1 MPTNTVTG
9 ILSRLAA
16 LRHVLNK
23 REDSEHV
30 QALIRIAFG
39 LAISIYLYSTVG
51 ARFDIH
57 VVCIGFEL
65 LSWAIFIAIVVRPR
79 KSTLRRALGAVLDL
93 GTTTYLMWTN
103 GEVGAPLFGI
113 YLWVTFGN
121 GFRYGVRSL
130 YESQAMSMA
139 GFALVVTFNPFWHQH
154 ALMAGGFLMLLAA
167 VPIYGA
173 ILLKSVT
180 RAQDKAEQANEAKS
194 RFLSVMSHEIRTPLN
209 GIIGI
214 NTLLRRTRVTP
225 EQLDLINT
233 LGMSSEILLSLL
245 DNVLDIAKIEAGKMA
260 IERTSFDFHNVIKGA
275 LKFAATQAV
284 SKGLRISVCLDAGVP
299 RNLIGDSHRLRQV
312 LINLLANAIK
322 FTQHGGVH
330 VRITLINVERYIA
343 TVRCEVIDTGV
354 GMSQDAITKIFDPF
368 VQGDQSTTRE
378 YGGTGLGTT
387 IAKQLIELMN
397 GRMGVSSDP
406 GQGSTFWFEVPFPT
420 QELAEIEPSLE
431 AIHVLLVGLL
441 SPTEKQ
447 IIDLLE
453 ARHAQVTA
461 TSVDSAM
468 QMMVDAGNTERP
480 FHVVM
485 VNPYEQSKPILDLD
499 TALPSGTH
507 KPRMIAL
514 APMKAE
520 ENRMAMVNSPYTA
533 VVNLPIINE
542 HLLRAVHFAAQE
554 TETVTEWLDQT
565 GTYHSEGK
573 SAGKPKVLVAED
585 NPTNRK
591 IIAQIL
597 EYGGYD
603 VSLSDTGTQAVEALQ
618 HDDFDVVILDKHMPG
633 MSGMEVATRYL
644 KMRGEAAAPMIMLTA
659 EATAE
664 AMEECKAAGMKAFLT
679 KPIDPEMLFE
689 TIKAL
694 TGIDPSLGYK
704 STSANAGTVQPV
716 SAIIDESVLAGLDK
730 RAYSA
735 QFIVN
740 VIDSFESDMLEL
752 IERLESAINAEDW
765 SAISDIRHTI
775 EGTARSSGAT
785 AIAALLG
792 GLKSLDNATPHE
804 RHKRVAELRTSVA
817 NTMDAMKQFIAN
829 RSGTSTVSVEIN
841 SMHARSA

>member
-1 MPTNTVTG
+1 MVA
-9 ILSRLAA
+9 LRSRLGV
-16 LRHVLNK
+16 LRENLNH
-23 REDSEHV
+23 RQDSEHV

-51 ARFDIH
+51 PQFDIH

-65 LSWAIFIAIVVRPR
+65 LSWAIFMAIVMRPQ
-79 KSTLRRALGAVLDL
+79 KSTLRRTLGAVLDL

-139 GFALVVTFNPFWHQH
+139 GFAMVVAFNPFWHQH

-299 RNLIGDSHRLRQV
+299 RYLIGDSHRLRQV

-330 VRITLINVERYIA
+330 VRITLINVERYIT

-354 GMSQDAITKIFDPF
+354 GMSQDAMTKIFDPF

-420 QELAEIEPSLE
+420 QELAEIEPPLKE
-431 AIHVLLVGLL
+431 INVLLVGLHSL
-441 SPTEKQ
+441 TEKH
-447 IIDLLE
+447 ILDLLE
-453 ARHAQVTA
+453 TRHAQVTL
-461 TSVDSAM
+461 TSANNAVRKI
-468 QMMVDAGNTERP
+468 VDAENTGTP
-480 FHVVM
+480 FQVIM
-485 VNPYEQSKPILDLD
+485 VNQNEPNKPVLNLDA
-499 TALPSGTH
+499 ALPSGTR
-507 KPRMIAL
+507 KPRTIAL
-514 APMKAE
+514 ATMKAE
-520 ENRMAMVNSPYTA
+520 ENRLAMVNSPYTA

-554 TETVTEWLDQT
+554 TETATEWLDQS

-573 SAGKPKVLVAED
+573 SAGKPRVLVAED

-597 EYGGYD
+597 EFGGYN
-603 VSLSDTGTQAVEALQ
+603 VSLSATGTQAVEALQ
-618 HDDFDVVILDKHMPG
+618 HDDFDVIILDKHMPG
-633 MSGMEVATRYL
+633 MSGMEVAKRYL
-644 KMRGEAAAPMIMLTA
+644 EMRGEAAAPMIMLTA

-694 TGIDPSLGYK
+694 TGIDSSLGYK
-704 STSANAGTVQPV
+704 STSANAGSVQPV
-716 SAIIDESVLAGLDK
+716 SALIDESVLAGLDK

-752 IERLESAINAEDW
+752 IERLESAINTEDW
-765 SAISDIRHTI
+765 PEISDIRHTV

-785 AIAALLG
+785 AIVALLSN
-792 GLKSLDNATPHE
+792 LKSLDSATPHE
-804 RHKRVAELRTSVA
+804 RQKRIAELRACVA
-817 NTMDAMKQFIAN
+817 NTLDTMKQFIAN
-829 RSGTSTVSVEIN
+829 RSRTPTIN
-841 SMHARSA
+841 VGNKPKQARSA